1 MKLPWQKSDES
12 VPVEPA
18 AASTPAPAES
28 RSPASAHPKGYT
40 PPKGRPTPKR
50 REVEIERGIIR
61 DPRAPKSTAQASAQR
76 KELKKS
82 MSKEE
87 WKAYRTREK
96 EENRRRQQEVQR
108 AMDDGD
114 ERYLLPR
121 DQGAERRHVRDWVDS
136 RRFINNW
143 VLPVALGLLV
153 TLFIGTFAPD
163 VANIMSLI
171 AMALMVVFFI
181 EGVWAGMAANRSVR
195 EKFPDTTATGLSL
208 GFYTYSRVTQPRK
221 WRSPKPRVNVGDKV

>member
-12 VPVEPA
+12 SPVEPA
-18 AASTPAPAES
+18 ATPDPTPAPAEQEQP
-28 RSPASAHPKGYT
+28 RPKGYT

-61 DPRAPKSTAQASAQR
+61 DPRAPKSAAQASAQR

-87 WKAYRTREK
+87 WKAHKARER
-96 EENRRRQQEVQR
+96 EENRKRQQEVQR

-136 RRFINNW
+136 RRFVNNW

-171 AMALMVVFFI
+171 AMFLMLIFFI

-195 EKFPDTTATGLSL
+195 EKFPETRATGLGL
-208 GFYTYSRVTQPRK
+208 GFYTYSRMTQPRK

>member
-1 MKLPWQKSDES
+1 MKLPWQKSAES
-12 VPVEPA
+12 SPAEPA
-18 AASTPAPAES
+18 APAPAES
-28 RSPASAHPKGYT
+28 PAPAPSRPKGYT

-61 DPRAPKSTAQASAQR
+61 DPSAPKSAAQASARR

-87 WKAYRTREK
+87 WKDYKARERT
-96 EENRRRQQEVQR
+96 ENRKRQQEVQK
-108 AMDDGD
+108 AMDEGD
-114 ERYLLPR
+114 ERYLLAR
-121 DQGAERRHVRDWVDS
+121 DQGVERRYVRDWVDS

-181 EGVWAGMAANRSVR
+181 EGVWSGMAVNRAVR
-195 EKFPDTTATGLSL
+195 EKFPDTTATGLGL
-208 GFYTYSRVTQPRK
+208 GFYTYSRMTQPRK